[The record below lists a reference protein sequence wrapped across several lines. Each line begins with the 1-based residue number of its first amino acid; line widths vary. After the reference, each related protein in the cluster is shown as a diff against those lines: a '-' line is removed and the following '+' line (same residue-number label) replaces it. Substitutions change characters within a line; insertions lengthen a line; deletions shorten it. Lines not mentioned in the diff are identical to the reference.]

1 MKSDVIIALTGF
13 IMSALIAWVA
23 NLTIMVFEID
33 KELAVH
39 KVEQIHREKQ

>member
-1 MKSDVIIALTGF
+1 MKNDVILALTGF

-23 NLTIMVFEID
+23 NLTIMVFEVD

-39 KVEQIHREKQ
+39 KVEMIHKK

>member
-1 MKSDVIIALTGF
+1 MKNDVIIALTGF

-23 NLTIMVFEID
+23 NLTVMVFEID

-39 KVEQIHREKQ
+39 KVEQVHREDN

>member
-1 MKSDVIIALTGF
+1 MKNDVIIALTGF

-23 NLTIMVFEID
+23 NLTVMVFEMD

-39 KVEQIHREKQ
+39 KVEQVHREKR